1 MNFKKLIFG
10 AMAFLAVA
18 SSCQKNGNDGVN
30 LTVDQDLVELD
41 ATETSSV
48 LHVTADCSWSARC
61 DADWLVIDPKKGTG
75 NAQVTVMA
83 LANTGVNREAV
94 IHFQKSTTAKVF
106 FDVTVKQA
114 GDKGEDGAEE
124 ISIAEFIQKADEAT
138 EYVVSGKV
146 SSVDSNEKGTYKA
159 INITDGANTLCVF
172 FPENFDEYAT
182 VLKPGYMVK
191 AKGKYKLYEKN
202 GAVTHELVNGKI
214 LSYEEGEPDEP
225 GEVQQITCAEF
236 IEKADPNTAYRL
248 VGKVTS
254 SVNATYCSFD
264 MNDGTA
270 TVVVWTVNNKDEWKD
285 IVKLG
290 GTVTV
295 RGKYLKYEKDGN
307 VKHEMVDAYIEKF
320 EEGEAPQDLTTSKI
334 SEVIAAADNTK
345 VILENVVVVATTKQA
360 YLVKDAESKYVLV
373 YEGANPAETLPAVGD
388 KVKVTATKGSYSSMA
403 QLGTP
408 STEKVGTETVTHPSA
423 TDISSS
429 FDSFESAEVK
439 YVSFKGTLAISG
451 NYYNVTVDGASTKMG
466 SISYPTQD
474 LSSFASVPGCTYTGY
489 YIYSTSNAKYVNII
503 LTEVKAG
510 EGKYLTVSP
519 ATSNVAASATTV
531 ALTVAANCAWT
542 AASDNAAFTLDKTS
556 GENGATVN
564 VTFAANEEST
574 EKVAN
579 ITFTYDGGKTAT
591 AKITQAGKPSGNGL
605 TITAV
610 FDKQG
615 VYGIKGT
622 SAAKTK
628 DSEEFTVDGYTF
640 VLAGDGTNGCASY
653 DGYVLFGKAGA
664 YIQSPAVADYKLKSI
679 TILTGANASTQVQVG
694 VKDAAGNFVGG
705 GDAITLN
712 AKATEFTYNL
722 SGTAANT
729 AYRLQVVS
737 AHNAQAQKLVLVYEK

>member
-1 MNFKKLIFG
+1 MNFKKLIFA
-10 AMAFLAVA
+10 AMAMVAVVT
-18 SSCQKNGNDGVN
+18 SCQKKEADGVN
-30 LTVDQDLVELD
+30 LEVDKPVVELE
-41 ATETSSV
+41 ATEGSV
-48 LHVTADCSWSARC
+48 QVHITADCSWSARF
-61 DADWLVIDPKKGTG
+61 DADWLVVTPAKGTG
-75 NAQVTVMA
+75 NATVTISA
-83 LANTGVNREAV
+83 LANAGVNREAV
-94 IHFQKSTTAKVF
+94 VKFQKSTTAKVF
-106 FDVTVKQA
+106 CDVTVKQV
-114 GDKGEDGAEE
+114 GEKGEDGAEE
-124 ISIAEFIQKADEAT
+124 ISIAEFIQKGDT
-138 EYVVSGKV
+138 TNEYIVEGTVVS
-146 SSVDSNEKGTYKA
+146 VDANATGTYKA
-159 INITDGANTLCVF
+159 ITITDGTNTLCVF
-172 FPENFDEYAT
+172 QPTNFDDFKDI
-182 VLKPGYMVK
+182 LKAGYTIKV
-191 AKGKYKLYEKN
+191 KGKYEWYESKKL
-202 GAVTHELVNGKI
+202 HELVKGTI
-214 LSYEEGEPDEP
+214 LSYAEGEEVQPINGTVAEFLAAANP
-225 GEVQQITCAEF
+225 NQPYRLTGEVTGF
-236 IEKADPNTAYRL
+236 
-248 VGKVTS
+248 
-254 SVNATYCSFD
+254 NATYCSFD
-264 MNDGTA
+264 LKDDTGSVYVYSVSDASKTQYASVLANGKKVTLVGSYYYYEHATDPSKNKVEITKAEIESVADGET
-270 TVVVWTVNNKDEWKD
+270 
-285 IVKLG
+285 
-290 GTVTV
+290 
-295 RGKYLKYEKDGN
+295 
-307 VKHEMVDAYIEKF
+307 
-320 EEGEAPQDLTTSKI
+320 PQELTTSKI

-360 YLVKDAESKYVLV
+360 YLVKDAESKYILV
-373 YEGANPAETLPAVGD
+373 YESANPAETLPAVGD
-388 KVKVTATKGSYSSMA
+388 KVKVTATKSSYSSMA

-542 AASDNAAFTLDKTS
+542 ASSDNAAFALDKTS

-564 VTFAANEEST
+564 VTFAANETEN

-591 AKITQAGKPSGNGL
+591 AKITQAGKPSGNAL